1 MPTPAQEMFAEA
13 FGELVE
19 THSGTSLWTFGGYS
33 FAGVLAQLRA
43 DDPRLL
49 GANGRLC
56 ELIVSAEALP
66 AGVVRG
72 SFMSFEGTVYTVTR
86 SPSRDQSTGLTT
98 LLLSLP

>member
-1 MPTPAQEMFAEA
+1 MFADS

-19 THSGTSLWTFGGYS
+19 AHSGDKLWTFGAYS
-33 FAGVLAQLRA
+33 FAGVLAQLRQ

-56 ELIVSAEALP
+56 ELITSTATLP
-66 AGVVRG
+66 PGIVRG
-72 SFMSFEGTVYTVTR
+72 SFLTFDDVVYTAAK

-98 LLLSLP
+98 ILLSLP